1 VSLPKYTHIAA
12 SIRAQIESGALAPG
26 QPAPSG
32 AALARTTGYSVAT
45 CRRAPG
51 LLLAD
56 GALVPGTSHRA
67 RPRVPGPAG
76 SHDGTHADA
85 VRSLSAE
92 LAGRR
97 HAAGLTQSQLS
108 EVAGVSATAIGHAE
122 TGRLW
127 QSRRFWKHVDQT
139 LSAGGEL
146 LTRHDVYRAA
156 QVQTARSAVA
166 DEVRATAVTAPASV
180 AHIVITWASGEVTT
194 VYPPQS
200 SPHR

>member
-1 VSLPKYTHIAA
+1 VSLPKYAQVA
-12 SIRAQIESGALAPG
+12 DGIRNQIESGKLAPG

-32 AALARTTGYSVAT
+32 AALGRMTGYSVAT
-45 CRRAPG
+45 CRRALG

-56 GALVPGTSHRA
+56 GALVPGSSRYA

-76 SHDGTHADA
+76 IHKGAQADA
-85 VRSLSAE
+85 ARSLSAE

-97 HAAGLTQSQLS
+97 RAAGLTQSQLS
-108 EVAGVSATAIGHAE
+108 EVAGVSVTAIGHAE

-127 QSRRFWKHVDQT
+127 QSRRFWDHMDQA

-146 LTRHDVYRAA
+146 LHQHDTYRVA
-156 QVQTARSAVA
+156 QVQNARSAVA
-166 DEVRATAVTAPASV
+166 NEAHTPSATAPASV

-194 VYPPQS
+194 VHPPQT
-200 SPHR
+200 SPHQ